1 VSELKCLNE
10 LYYTDRV
17 VGVDM
22 DVAGGETL
30 HDSVDVAGP
39 RRAQKHRF
47 IVRLH
52 THARSHT
59 HRSARPLCQPTLHSS
74 LMPRRS

>member
-1 VSELKCLNE
+1 MNE

-52 THARSHT
+52 THARTQSH
-59 HRSARPLCQPTLHSS
+59 APLCPAAVPTNTALHST